1 MANVVID
8 DTHLSDIA
16 AAIREK
22 NGLTDTYKPSEMAA
36 AIQAITTSSG
46 DPDTPASTIDFDDY
60 IGRNLSGEVEF
71 ACTKVGSYGLAGCSK
86 VTKFTVGGEASGSC
100 AFKACSKLQELV
112 LPDTTVIGSSSCA
125 NLSQLTTVDI
135 PQVTEIS
142 SQAFMDCTALTT
154 VNAPQATKIN
164 DEAFYGCTALTD
176 VTLGDVTTIGEDAF
190 RDCTALTKIDLGST
204 DQVHHHYAG
213 DFGACLYGGI
223 FQGCE
228 ALTAIIIRDKIPYC
242 IRQYPCPFPEQFRA
256 DYEGLLEP
264 GYIYVPAAMI
274 SEYQNYQANVYGVYP
289 YYDQFTMMKYR
300 AIEDYPEIC
309 G

>member
-36 AIQAITTSSG
+36 AIQAITVSSG
-46 DPDTPASTIDFDDY
+46 DPDTPGSGTIDSTIDFDDY

-86 VTKFTVGGEASGSC
+86 VTKFTVGGEASGAN
-100 AFKACSKLQELV
+100 AFTGCTNLQELA
-112 LPDTTVIGSSSCA
+112 LPTTTEFGSSSCA
-125 NLSQLTTVDI
+125 NLTKL
-135 PQVTEIS
+135 
-142 SQAFMDCTALTT
+142 AT
-154 VNAPQATKIN
+154 VNAPQATSIN
-164 DEAFYGCTALTD
+164 DDAFYGCTALTN

-190 RDCTALTKIDLGST
+190 RGCTALTKIDLGST

-242 IRQYPCPFPEQFRA
+242 IRQYPCPFPSHFRA

-274 SEYQNYQANVYGVYP
+274 SEYQNYQDNVYGVYP

>member
-46 DPDTPASTIDFDDY
+46 DPDTPGDDPIDSTIDFDDY

-86 VTKFTVGGEASGSC
+86 VTKFTVGGEASGAN
-100 AFKACSKLQELV
+100 AFTGCTNLQELA
-112 LPDTTVIGSSSCA
+112 LPTTTEFGTSSCA
-125 NLSQLTTVDI
+125 NLKK
-135 PQVTEIS
+135 
-142 SQAFMDCTALTT
+142 LTT
-154 VNAPQATKIN
+154 VNAPQAKSIN
-164 DEAFYGCTALTD
+164 DDAFYGCTALTN
-176 VTLGDVTTIGEDAF
+176 VTLGDVTVIRDEAF
-190 RDCTALTKIDLGST
+190 YDCTALTKIDLGNTNQYHST
-204 DQVHHHYAG
+204 YAHQIG
-213 DFGACLYGGI
+213 PYLWSGVFY
-223 FQGCE
+223 GCE
-228 ALTAIIIRDKIPYC
+228 ALTAIIIRGEIPCC
-242 IRQYPCPFPEQFRA
+242 IRQYVCPFPEQFRA
-256 DYEGLLEP
+256 DYDGLLEQ
-264 GYIYVPAAMI
+264 GYIYVPAAKI
-274 SEYQNYQANVYGVYP
+274 SEYQNYQANIYGTSP
-289 YYDQFTMMKYR
+289 YYDHFTMMKYR